1 MAVRGSI
8 SSSVLRSSYGTSRQR
23 ISAAMRSRSAS
34 VRRPG
39 RAVTSARTWSA
50 TSATS
55 PCTPRSTGRWRPG
68 AVGSRSTCT
77 TVAPGPTS
85 ARWRVVHMFRAQ
97 PHPTTRSDASIS
109 SAASGDAKPP
119 DTSSDHGLPANRPL
133 ATALVAS
140 SAPVCPASSSSSRRA
155 PRAPRPATNTGAS
168 AASSSAAKRSITPSA
183 MLMARSAGGRDDT
196 VLGHLLGLHGE
207 GQVEHDRAPVCPRG
221 TDRHHGGR
229 VGTRGTVDGDRSP
242 RRQHGRARPGRRRSS
257 TAPRSRRPPPPPT
270 GSGSWPPR

>member
-8 SSSVLRSSYGTSRQR
+8 SSSVLRSSNGTSRQR
-23 ISAAMRSRSAS
+23 IPDAMRWLSAS

-39 RAVTSARTWSA
+39 RAVTSARTRSA

-168 AASSSAAKRSITPSA
+168 AASSSAAKRSISPSA
-183 MLMARSAGGRDDT
+183 MLRTGPPEAGTAPTSCTSSACTERGRLSTTVRRS
-196 VLGHLLGLHGE
+196 
-207 GQVEHDRAPVCPRG
+207 DRA
-221 TDRHHGGR
+221 
-229 VGTRGTVDGDRSP
+229 
-242 RRQHGRARPGRRRSS
+242 ARTASTAAACAPAGSS
-257 TAPRSRRPPPPPT
+257 TVTVSAPTARASAAWST
-270 GSGSWPPR
+270 